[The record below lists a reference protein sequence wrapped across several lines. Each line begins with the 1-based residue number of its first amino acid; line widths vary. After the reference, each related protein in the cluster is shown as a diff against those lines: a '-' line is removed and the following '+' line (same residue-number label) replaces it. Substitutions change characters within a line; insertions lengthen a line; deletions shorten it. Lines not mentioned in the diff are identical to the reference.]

1 MSFLRSFSI
10 SHTNLQVECKDRQLG
25 ERVIGAIEDSFFVTR
40 NGSIPN
46 SPNITLR
53 FERGNSL
60 FKVPER
66 AQVLCSSP
74 SLRVLKDGD
83 FCYLTRGNSIFQLD
97 LACSIGNG
105 FVDPNFWE
113 KPPKYQQEFLMLF
126 LLWFFRN
133 HGLYAL
139 HGNGLVKNDM
149 GILFLGGSGSGKSTA
164 ALSLIRQGWGY
175 LSDDVNLI
183 RQSSDGIEALA
194 FQKGFSFDPILS
206 VHYPELSNPKIPHS
220 LNGKKRFMDINVLY
234 HDGQVN
240 SCFPRVLIFPKI
252 VFQSK
257 SYIIQIDKS
266 KALILLI
273 ENSGGIMLD
282 KTIVAKQIE
291 ILKQL
296 VSQTESYQLLLG
308 LDLYEEP
315 EKITEVLSEIV
326 PKPQKSNSY

>member
-1 MSFLRSFSI
+1 MSILKSFFI
-10 SHTNLQVECKDRQLG
+10 SNINLQVECKDTQIS
-25 ERVIGAIEDSFFVTR
+25 ERVIGAIENCFFVTG
-40 NGSIPN
+40 NDSIAN
-46 SPNITLR
+46 SPDITLR
-53 FERGNSL
+53 FESSDSL

-66 AQVLCSSP
+66 AQALFISP

-83 FCYLTRGNSIFQLD
+83 FCYLIRENFIFQLD
-97 LACSIGNG
+97 LAHSIGNV
-105 FVDPNFWE
+105 FIDSHFW
-113 KPPKYQQEFLMLF
+113 KKTHKYQQEFLMLS
-126 LLWFFRN
+126 LLWLLRN

-139 HGNGLVKNDM
+139 HANGLMQNNL

-194 FQKGFSFDPILS
+194 FQKGFSFDPHLS
-206 VHYPELSNPKIPHS
+206 VHYPELNDHMETHS
-220 LNGKKRFMDINVLY
+220 LNGQKRFLDINLLY
-234 HDGQVN
+234 PDGYLN

-252 VFQSK
+252 VPQSK
-257 SYIIQIDKS
+257 SHINQIDKS

-282 KTIVAKQIE
+282 KAIAVKQIE

-296 VSQTESYQLLLG
+296 VSQADSYQLLAG
-308 LDLYEEP
+308 HDLYEEP
-315 EKITEVLSEIV
+315 EKISDVVSTAMS
-326 PKPQKSNSY
+326 KGAHS